1 MYVSFIGFRAVLP
14 VTAMEGHVTMVTV
27 LDIQYFIIAINAIT
41 PKYYI

>member
-14 VTAMEGHVTMVTV
+14 VTAMEGHAMVTV
-27 LDIQYFIIAINAIT
+27 LDIQYFIIAINDIT